1 MTGIGTTVDVLAH
14 PAGTTDWPAVPLASL
29 ALAGLAYLCLL
40 VRTAPRRRTPWAT
53 AGPAAAWVLGLVALA
68 AALASPLERLGE
80 DSLTAHMVQ
89 HLLLTIVAAPLLVLA
104 DPMPRVIA
112 ALPEP
117 ARSVVARPWARLVR
131 VARRPA
137 AVLAVAVLYLAV
149 VLLWH
154 LPAAY
159 EAAVLSTPV
168 HIAEHLTFLA
178 VGLVF
183 WWHVLRV
190 PRRRLGQLVA
200 GLVAVL
206 IPALGEAVLG
216 GMMLFSTTP
225 WYDVYV
231 GTAAQHGFD
240 PVVDQQV
247 AGAVMWMAGMPVYLL
262 AAVVLLWRLVRSD
275 GDAEGQLP
283 VPSGPGAGQPV
294 VTGRRAPPVTLRSGR

>member
-1 MTGIGTTVDVLAH
+1 MTGIGTAVDVLAH
-14 PAGTTDWPAVPLASL
+14 PAGTTDWPAAPLASL
-29 ALAGLAYLCLL
+29 ALAGLAYPCLL
-40 VRTAPRRRTPWAT
+40 ARTARRRRTPWAT
-53 AGPAAAWVLGLVALA
+53 AGRAAAWVLGVVALA

-112 ALPEP
+112 ALPGP
-117 ARSVVARPWARLVR
+117 ARPAIARPWARLVR
-131 VARRPA
+131 VARHPA
-137 AVLAVAVLYLAV
+137 AALVAAVLYLAV
-149 VLLWH
+149 VLGWH

-168 HIAEHLTFLA
+168 HIAEHLMFLA
-178 VGLVF
+178 AGLLF

-231 GTAAQHGFD
+231 GTAAEHGSD
-240 PVVDQQV
+240 PVVGQQV

-262 AAVVLLWRLVRSD
+262 AAVVLLWRVVRAGS
-275 GDAEGQLP
+275 GEEQQLP
-283 VPSGPGAGQPV
+283 VPAAPEARTHVAAG
-294 VTGRRAPPVTLRSGR
+294 G